1 MTTVHGE
8 PSETH
13 SYTEFVANGLDAY
26 AVVPFPC
33 ALYGVNTTQCSKLA
47 VFSISCAEVRNIY
60 CRRCRY
66 QSTSTLTLYG
76 WVSSTSVRRRSQP
89 IVPGFPSPYI
99 DIRQCLFLERT
110 LWLRKERNG
119 KSTERSPLPHSQ
131 RYVLSTIHRP
141 ILNTLARKTIN

>member
-33 ALYGVNTTQCSKLA
+33 ALYRKNSTQCSKLA
-47 VFSISCAEVRNIY
+47 VFSISCGEVRNIY

-66 QSTSTLTLYG
+66 QSTSTLTLCG
-76 WVSSTSVRRRSQP
+76 WVSSTFVRRRSQP
-89 IVPGFPSPYI
+89 IVPGFPNLYI
-99 DIRQCLFLERT
+99 DIRRCLFLERT
-110 LWLRKERNG
+110 LWPRKARYG
-119 KSTERSPLPHSQ
+119 KGTERSPLPHSQ

-141 ILNTLARKTIN
+141 ILNTLARKIIN